1 MKLHPVH
8 LLLVHFPAALLP
20 MDLIF
25 SLIHSQD
32 PKTGLASAS
41 YYCLMAGVIGGWIA
55 LITGGIDLFRY
66 VLKSQEVKRAL
77 IHGCTQVCVVFSFTI
92 LLSLEFK
99 QPLLIAD
106 QPVWLLTTKAV
117 LCMLMFIGNY
127 FGAEVLFN
135 AVATQFRSPKI

>member
-1 MKLHPVH
+1 MHPVH

-20 MDLIF
+20 MDLVF
-25 SLIHSQD
+25 SLIHNLN
-32 PKTGLASAS
+32 PNAGLSNAS

-55 LITGGIDLFRY
+55 LTTGVIDLFRY
-66 VLKSQEVKRAL
+66 VLKSNEVKRGL
-77 IHGCTQVCVVFSFTI
+77 IHGCIQFCVVFGFTV
-92 LLSLEFK
+92 LLSAEYK
-99 QPLLIAD
+99 QQDLLLD

-135 AVATQFRSPKI
+135 AVATQFRSPKV